1 VIFGPTPLADALGA
15 VLAHTQRLPG
25 GVLRKGAV
33 LDATAIEMLR
43 NADVAEVIAARLE
56 PGDVAEDAAAARLAQ
71 ALVTPS
77 LTATRASTGRVN
89 LIASAPG
96 LLRVDPAGLDA
107 LNALDEALTIATL
120 PDAAGMAA
128 REMVA
133 TIKVIPFAV
142 PESVLTEA
150 ERIARQRPVLR
161 LHPYQPLRVGLVMT
175 SLPGMKHSIL
185 AGTAEATGA
194 RVAGLTGAMLPP
206 IECAHA
212 TAPIAAALQALMAQ
226 EADVLLV
233 AGASAVVDRRDVGPA
248 GIVAAGGEIL
258 HFGMPVDPGNLIC
271 LGRIGAR
278 PALVLPGC
286 ARSPKLNGIDWVLSR
301 LFAGQEVDGA
311 VIAGMG
317 LGGLLK
323 DTGARPLHRAKAV
336 APDTGLSVAPGAEL
350 SVASDTGLPVAP
362 AAAQSTIA
370 AIVLA
375 AGRSSRMAPHN
386 KLLVPDRAGR
396 PMVARV
402 VDNLL
407 ASAARP
413 VIVVTGHRAAE
424 VSAAVAGRPIR
435 VVHAADYA
443 DGLSAS
449 LRAGIAAVPA
459 TASAALVCLGDMPL
473 VTGRM
478 IERLIGAYDPDEGR
492 SIVAPTCRGKIGNPV
507 LWDRRFFPDIG
518 GLVGDVGARA
528 LLERHSEYVALVELG
543 DDAVLRDFDTVES
556 LATLPAHIRPES

>member
-1 VIFGPTPLADALGA
+1 MIFGQVALADALGA

-25 GVLRKGAV
+25 LVLRKGAV
-33 LDATAIEMLR
+33 LDAAAIEALR
-43 NADVAEVIAARLE
+43 GAGIGAVIAARLE
-56 PGDVAEDAAAARLAQ
+56 PGDVAEDAAAARLAD
-71 ALVTPS
+71 ALASPA

-89 LIASAPG
+89 LIAATPG
-96 LLRVDPAGLDA
+96 LLRVERDRLDA
-107 LNALDEALTIATL
+107 VNAVHEALTVGTL
-120 PDAAGMAA
+120 PDAASVAA

-142 PESVLTEA
+142 AEGVLAEA
-150 ERIARQRPVLR
+150 ERVARQGPILR
-161 LHPYQPLRVGLVMT
+161 LHPFRPLRVGLVMT

-185 AGTAEATGA
+185 AGTAEATAA
-194 RVAGLTGAMLPP
+194 RVAGLNGAMLPP
-206 IECAHA
+206 LECAHA
-212 TAPIAAALQALMAQ
+212 EAPIAEALRTLMAQ
-226 EADVLLV
+226 GADILLV

-271 LGRIGAR
+271 LGRIGER

-301 LFAGQEVDGA
+301 LFAGQPTDGA

-317 LGGLLK
+317 VGGLLK
-323 DTGARPLHRAKAV
+323 DAGARPLHRAKAV
-336 APDTGLSVAPGAEL
+336 AP
-350 SVASDTGLPVAP
+350 
-362 AAAQSTIA
+362 AAALATA
-370 AIVLA
+370 APRVAGIVLA

-407 ASAARP
+407 SSAARP
-413 VIVVTGHRAAE
+413 VIVVTGNREEEVRAAI
-424 VSAAVAGRPIR
+424 AGRP
-435 VVHAADYA
+435 VQFVHAADYA

-449 LRAGIAAVPA
+449 LRAGIAAVPG
-459 TASAALVCLGDMPL
+459 TAAAALVCLGDMPL

-478 IERLIGAYDPDEGR
+478 IERLIEAYDADEGR
-492 SIVAPTCRGKIGNPV
+492 SVVVPTCRGKIGNPV
-507 LWDRRFFPDIG
+507 LWDRRFFPDIA
-518 GLVGDVGARA
+518 GLVGDVGARP
-528 LLERHSEYVALVELG
+528 LLERHSEHVAQVELD

-556 LATLPAHIRPES
+556 LATLPAHLRPED

>member
-1 VIFGPTPLADALGA
+1 VIFGRIALTDAEGA

-25 GVLRKGAV
+25 AVLRKGAV
-33 LDATAIEMLR
+33 LDAAAIEALR
-43 NADVAEVIAARLE
+43 GADIDSVIAAQLE

-71 ALVTPS
+71 ALETSGVKAS
-77 LTATRASTGRVN
+77 RASTGRVN
-89 LIASAPG
+89 LVAMVPG
-96 LLRVDPAGLDA
+96 LLQVDRDR
-107 LNALDEALTIATL
+107 LNAVNAVHEALTVGTL
-120 PDAAGMAA
+120 PDAASVAA
-128 REMVA
+128 REMLA

-142 PESVLTEA
+142 AENVLAEA
-150 ERIARQRPVLR
+150 ERVARQRPVLR
-161 LHPYQPLRVGLVMT
+161 LHPFRPLRVGLVMT

-185 AGTAEATGA
+185 AGTAEATAA
-194 RVAGLTGAMLPP
+194 RVAGLTGTLLPP
-206 IECAHA
+206 LECAHA
-212 TAPIAAALQALMAQ
+212 EAPIAEVLRTLMAQ
-226 EADVLLV
+226 EADILLV

-271 LGRIGAR
+271 LGRIGER

-301 LFAGQEVDGA
+301 LFAGLPTDGA

-317 LGGLLK
+317 VGGLLK

-336 APDTGLSVAPGAEL
+336 AS
-350 SVASDTGLPVAP
+350 
-362 AAAQSTIA
+362 AAAA
-370 AIVLA
+370 ASPRVAGIVLA

-407 ASAARP
+407 SSAARP
-413 VIVVTGHRAAE
+413 VIVVTGHRAEE
-424 VSAAVAGRPIR
+424 VRAAIAGRPVQ

-449 LRAGIAAVPA
+449 LRAGIAAVSE

-478 IERLIGAYDPDEGR
+478 IERLIEAYDPDEGR
-492 SIVAPTCRGKIGNPV
+492 SVVVPTCRGKIGNPV
-507 LWDRRFFPDIG
+507 LWDRRFFPDIA
-518 GLVGDVGARA
+518 GLVGDVGARP
-528 LLERHSEYVALVELG
+528 LLERHSEYVAQVEL
-543 DDAVLRDFDTVES
+543 DSDAVLRDFDTVES
-556 LATLPAHIRPES
+556 LATLPAHLRPED

>member
-1 VIFGPTPLADALGA
+1 MIFGQVALADALGA

-25 GVLRKGAV
+25 AVLRKGAV
-33 LDATAIEMLR
+33 LDTAAIEALR
-43 NADVAEVIAARLE
+43 SAGIGNVIAARLE

-71 ALVTPS
+71 ALASPA

-89 LIASAPG
+89 LIAATPG
-96 LLRVDPAGLDA
+96 LLRVERDRLDA
-107 LNALDEALTIATL
+107 VNAVHEALTVGTL
-120 PDAAGMAA
+120 PNAASVAA

-133 TIKVIPFAV
+133 TIKIIPFAV
-142 PESVLTEA
+142 EEHVLAEA
-150 ERIARQRPVLR
+150 ERVARQGPILR
-161 LHPYQPLRVGLVMT
+161 LHPFRPLRVGLVMT
-175 SLPGMKHSIL
+175 SLPGMKHSVL
-185 AGTAEATGA
+185 AGTAEATAA

-206 IECAHA
+206 LECAHA
-212 TAPIAAALQALMAQ
+212 EAPIAESLRTLMAQ
-226 EADVLLV
+226 GADILLV
-233 AGASAVVDRRDVGPA
+233 AGASAVVDRRDVGPS

-271 LGRIGAR
+271 LGRIGER

-301 LFAGQEVDGA
+301 LFAGLPTDAA

-317 LGGLLK
+317 VGGLLK
-323 DTGARPLHRAKAV
+323 DAGARPLHRAKAV
-336 APDTGLSVAPGAEL
+336 AS
-350 SVASDTGLPVAP
+350 
-362 AAAQSTIA
+362 AAAATPRVA
-370 AIVLA
+370 GIVLA

-407 ASAARP
+407 SSAARP
-413 VIVVTGHRAAE
+413 VIVVTGHRADE
-424 VSAAVAGRPIR
+424 VRAAVAGRPVQ
-435 VVHAADYA
+435 VVHAADYV

-459 TASAALVCLGDMPL
+459 MASAALVCLGDMPL

-478 IERLIGAYDPDEGR
+478 LERLIEAYDPDEGR
-492 SIVAPTCRGKIGNPV
+492 SVVVPTCRGKIGNPV
-507 LWDRRFFPDIG
+507 LWDRRFFPDIA
-518 GLVGDVGARA
+518 GLAGDVGARA
-528 LLERHSEYVALVELG
+528 LLERHGEYVAQVELG

-556 LATLPAHIRPES
+556 LATLPAHLRPED

>member
-1 VIFGPTPLADALGA
+1 MIFGPTPLADALGA
-15 VLAHTQRLPG
+15 ILAHTQRLPG

-33 LDATAIEMLR
+33 LDTAAIEMLR
-43 NADVAEVIAARLE
+43 DAGIADVIAARLE
-56 PGDVAEDAAAARLAQ
+56 QGDVAEDAAAARLAQ
-71 ALVTPS
+71 ALVAPS

-89 LIASAPG
+89 LIAGTPG
-96 LLRVDPAGLDA
+96 LLQVDRAGLDA
-107 LNALDEALTIATL
+107 LNAVDEALTVATL
-120 PDAAGMAA
+120 GDAASVAA

-142 PESVLTEA
+142 AESVLAEA
-150 ERIARQRPVLR
+150 ERVARHRPVLR
-161 LHPYQPLRVGLVMT
+161 LHPFQPLRVGLVMT

-185 AGTAEATGA
+185 AGTAEATAA
-194 RVAGLTGAMLPP
+194 RVAGLTGVMLTP

-212 TAPIAAALQALMAQ
+212 EAPIAAALQSLMAQ
-226 EADVLLV
+226 GADILLV

-301 LFAGQEVDGA
+301 LFAGLEVSGT

-317 LGGLLK
+317 MGGLLK
-323 DTGARPLHRAKAV
+323 DSGARPLHRAKAV
-336 APDTGLSVAPGAEL
+336 TSDIALPVTPAVAPPT
-350 SVASDTGLPVAP
+350 V
-362 AAAQSTIA
+362 A

-375 AGRSSRMAPHN
+375 AGRSSRMAPQN

-407 ASAARP
+407 SSAARP
-413 VIVVTGHRAAE
+413 VIVVTGHRAEE
-424 VSAAVAGRPIR
+424 VSAAVGGRP
-435 VVHAADYA
+435 VQMVHAADYA

-449 LRAGIAAVPA
+449 LRAGISAVPA
-459 TASAALVCLGDMPL
+459 AASAALICLGDMPL

-478 IERLIGAYDPDEGR
+478 IERLIEAYDPDEGR
-492 SIVAPTCRGKIGNPV
+492 SVVVPTCRGKVGNPV
-507 LWDRRFFPDIG
+507 LWDRRFFPDIA

-528 LLERHSEYVALVELG
+528 LLERHSEYVAQVELG

-556 LATLPAHIRPES
+556 LATLPAHIRPAS

>member
-1 VIFGPTPLADALGA
+1 MIFGQVALADALGA

-25 GVLRKGAV
+25 LVLRKGAV
-33 LDATAIEMLR
+33 LDAAAIEALR
-43 NADVAEVIAARLE
+43 AAGIDTVIAARLE

-71 ALVTPS
+71 ALASPT

-89 LIASAPG
+89 LIATTPG
-96 LLRVDPAGLDA
+96 LLRVDRDRLDA
-107 LNALDEALTIATL
+107 VNAVHEALTVGTL
-120 PDAAGMAA
+120 PDAASVAA

-133 TIKVIPFAV
+133 TIKIIPFAV
-142 PESVLTEA
+142 AEDVLTQV
-150 ERIARQRPVLR
+150 ERAARQGPILR
-161 LHPYQPLRVGLVMT
+161 LHPFHPLRVGLVMT

-185 AGTAEATGA
+185 AGTAEATAA

-206 IECAHA
+206 LECAHA
-212 TAPIAAALQALMAQ
+212 EAPIAEALRTLITQG
-226 EADVLLV
+226 ADILLV

-271 LGRIGAR
+271 LGRIGER

-301 LFAGQEVDGA
+301 LFAGLPTDGA

-317 LGGLLK
+317 VGGLLK
-323 DTGARPLHRAKAV
+323 DAGARPLHRAKAV
-336 APDTGLSVAPGAEL
+336 ASAA
-350 SVASDTGLPVAP
+350 AAP
-362 AAAQSTIA
+362 AAVASPRVA
-370 AIVLA
+370 GIVLA

-407 ASAARP
+407 SSAARP
-413 VIVVTGHRAAE
+413 VIVVTGHREEE
-424 VSAAVAGRPIR
+424 VRAAVAGRP
-435 VVHAADYA
+435 VQFVHAADYA

-459 TASAALVCLGDMPL
+459 EASAALVCLGDMPL

-478 IERLIGAYDPDEGR
+478 IERLIEAYDADEGR
-492 SIVAPTCRGKIGNPV
+492 SVVVPTCRGKIGNPV

-518 GLVGDVGARA
+518 GLAGDVGARA
-528 LLERHSEYVALVELG
+528 LLERHSEHVAQVELD

-556 LATLPAHIRPES
+556 LATLPAHLRPAI